1 MAYEET
7 YYELLLTLD
16 GDIID
21 NDLYSRLTIIIL
33 KRTGISSSPLTVSKL
48 PEEHL
53 LQKKHKKQI
62 LQNSRCT
69 THHKK
74 GR

>member
-21 NDLYSRLTIIIL
+21 NDLYSRQTIIIL
-33 KRTGISSSPLTVSKL
+33 KRTGISSSTLTVSKL

-53 LQKKHKKQI
+53 LQKHKKQI